1 MPQASSSIGRAA
13 VSKTAGWGFDSLLAC
28 HLLNMNDEVRQ
39 QTAVPAGADTA
50 KLVAAIIFVI
60 GGVAAYYVLKS
71 RPEAW
76 APWAAMI
83 GGMLLGVLLFA
94 FSRYGSNFWQFVL
107 ESRVELRKVFWPSRK
122 ETMNTTV
129 IVLVFVAIASTFF
142 WLLDLILAFTTKF
155 FTGTGS

>member
-1 MPQASSSIGRAA
+1 
-13 VSKTAGWGFDSLLAC
+13 
-28 HLLNMNDEVRQ
+28 MNDEVRQ

-50 KLVAAIIFVI
+50 KLVAAIILVI
-60 GGVAAYYVLKS
+60 GGVVAYYVLKS
-71 RPEAW
+71 RPEVW

-83 GGMLLGVLLFA
+83 GAMLLGVLLFA

-142 WLLDLILAFTTKF
+142 WVLDLILAFTTKF
-155 FTGTGS
+155 FTGQGS

>member
-1 MPQASSSIGRAA
+1 
-13 VSKTAGWGFDSLLAC
+13 
-28 HLLNMNDEVRQ
+28 MNDEVRQ

-50 KLVAAIIFVI
+50 KLVAAIILVI
-60 GGVAAYYVLKS
+60 GGVVAYYVLKS

-76 APWAAMI
+76 ASWAALA
-83 GGMLLGVLLFA
+83 GGVLLGVLVFG
-94 FSRYGSNFWQFVL
+94 FSPKGRRFWQFVL

-142 WLLDLILAFTTKF
+142 WILDLILAFTTKF